1 MHMSSIAAVDFLVE
15 TSRSGI
21 CKMGAIIPHKPIFPS
36 RLGLSSDAWL
46 RAFPPVRPPCHL
58 PALSSHSPG
67 LKVHTTQS

>member
-46 RAFPPVRPPCHL
+46 GAYPR
-58 PALSSHSPG
+58 
-67 LKVHTTQS
+67 